1 MDDIELTDDE
11 HLRALAALEAV
22 VGNNDTGLAVLAAG
36 SAAEKPLPELL
47 AAYGKHTLE
56 RILVA
61 AFGITSETGH
71 GEMGPRLA
79 ELNADPQA
87 RLTFLLAEALRQ
99 QAVLAGDDLA
109 HRDVGAGGGP
119 RVHRCRRLRRPDPA
133 ARSAQRGPARR
144 LTRRAGR
151 SPVSLPLRR
160 GSCRGPFRDHC
171 HASYRPL
178 QHQLGRLCRSGRK

>member
-1 MDDIELTDDE
+1 VARTVRGYGRDDIELTDDE

-36 SAAEKPLPELL
+36 GAGEKAVPELL

-61 AFGITSETGH
+61 AFGITSETGA

-99 QAVLAGDDLA
+99 QAVLAGDDLVTA
-109 HRDVGAGGGP
+109 KLIGMSVLGA
-119 RVHRCRRLRRPDPA
+119 VHAFTDADADADADADDSDALTLLRALRNEVLRP
-133 ARSAQRGPARR
+133 G
-144 LTRRAGR
+144 
-151 SPVSLPLRR
+151 
-160 GSCRGPFRDHC
+160 
-171 HASYRPL
+171 
-178 QHQLGRLCRSGRK
+178 